1 MEYPDEEARRC
12 QISSIKELR
21 QNRKEAARAVGVS
34 ETFQMQA
41 IYERFVNGRPRVVMG
56 SLGFTD
62 DALREAEFVPNLP
75 APTKRKRGV
84 SLSDPAKSQAR
95 TQNKFGHNIE
105 DNDNDSDRTA
115 SVRADYEAEER
126 RENSL
131 VQDQTNEDLV
141 SLRERSDSRELNGWS
156 QRHTE
161 YQALRG
167 PQVAD
172 VMFRGRG
179 GGGRGDMLKGAT
191 WEYDA
196 SIKLESKPTDL
207 FPVNSSEFSLS
218 QFLTFHSLIQ
228 TSKDQLPSP
237 TKKPA
242 K

>member
-1 MEYPDEEARRC
+1 MVRPDEAERR
-12 QISSIKELR
+12 R
-21 QNRKEAARAVGVS
+21 QFSGLWQNKKEAVTVS

-41 IYERFVNGRPRVVMG
+41 IHQRFVTGRPSVLIG

-62 DALREAEFVPNLP
+62 DALREAEFIPNLP

-84 SLSDPAKSQAR
+84 SLSDPAKSQAQA
-95 TQNKFGHNIE
+95 QNNSGDNIE
-105 DNDNDSDRTA
+105 DNDNKSERTA

-131 VQDQTNEDLV
+131 VQEQTNGDPV
-141 SLRERSDSRELNGWS
+141 SLRERSVSRELNGWAE
-156 QRHTE
+156 QHVE
-161 YQALRG
+161 YQAFWG

-207 FPVNSSEFSLS
+207 FPVSNSEFSMS
-218 QFLTFHSLIQ
+218 QFLTFFLTFS
-228 TSKDQLPSP
+228 
-237 TKKPA
+237 
-242 K
+242 